1 MSICSSN
8 YEHTYWSLNGSTE
21 RKIFLN
27 HIKHFWYISLLQLTE
42 KLTAAESFK
51 DRVSIAANHLMASWL
66 FPNVNDLE
74 KAASSFYKRLLIA
87 ERYSLNHN
95 LQSPVHLLKAEDS
108 KLQST
113 DSDYGLSQVSHF
125 LNIIL
130 ISEIYQLILL
140 RIFYHINI

>member
-1 MSICSSN
+1 M
-8 YEHTYWSLNGSTE
+8 
-21 RKIFLN
+21 
-27 HIKHFWYISLLQLTE
+27 LQLTE

-51 DRVSIAANHLMASWL
+51 DRVSIAADHLMTTGL

-87 ERYSLNHN
+87 EQYSLNRN

-125 LNIIL
+125 FIKHNINIGA
-130 ISEIYQLILL
+130 YQLIAMHA
-140 RIFYHINI
+140 FYQHII

>member
-1 MSICSSN
+1 M
-8 YEHTYWSLNGSTE
+8 
-21 RKIFLN
+21 
-27 HIKHFWYISLLQLTE
+27 LQLTE

-51 DRVSIAANHLMASWL
+51 DRVSIAANDLMASGL

-87 ERYSLNHN
+87 EQYSLNHN